1 MGAVLRGGIEAL
13 LPPLDFGGEV
23 RMDPCPPWAHTRSV
37 LAELGREESV
47 IDKLEECGVVQSNP
61 RS

>member
-1 MGAVLRGGIEAL
+1 
-13 LPPLDFGGEV
+13 
-23 RMDPCPPWAHTRSV
+23 MDPVPALGQHTRRV

-47 IDKLEECGVVQSNP
+47 IDKLEECGVVQSSP